1 MERDAQNYCHIS
13 QYAPSENGTIVT
25 DTNLTAQY
33 APWCCLDLIKY
44 GSRQVGSDDQGP
56 RIVGRLGWGVE
67 NSDSKCAV
75 RVENSVL
82 K

>member
-1 MERDAQNYCHIS
+1 MSRGS
-13 QYAPSENGTIVT
+13 S
-25 DTNLTAQY
+25 DT
-33 APWCCLDLIKY
+33 C
-44 GSRQVGSDDQGP
+44 GSDGGGGSEGVCEVKHGVCWLACMDDQQGP
-56 RIVGRLGWGVE
+56 RIVWRLGWGVE